1 MPPIPR
7 APQAPEPPQEPP
19 PRGLARVPGVV
30 WVLVG
35 IAAFPFTVGPGGRFI
50 EWLQGDAVPALL
62 AAGGYWLSNAVF
74 GAVTI
79 AGGALLLGLEQ
90 RRIRRIQRDG
100 DPKPPAPPDSYARRA
115 KQNWW
120 FTGVI
125 ALSGGALAL
134 WQASNQ
140 DWAGI
145 VFGPLAALIVIL
157 EGWMNNRHLRAMD
170 TWRSRGE

>member
-1 MPPIPR
+1 MPG
-7 APQAPEPPQEPP
+7 A
-19 PRGLARVPGVV
+19 V

-35 IAAFPFTVGPGGRFI
+35 VAAFPLYVEFGGRFTA
-50 EWLQGDAVPALL
+50 WLRNDGVPALL

-100 DPKPPAPPDSYARRA
+100 EPEPPAPPDSYARRA
-115 KQNWW
+115 KLNWW
-120 FTGVI
+120 FTCVI
-125 ALSGGALAL
+125 ALTGGALAL
-134 WQASNQ
+134 WQASHQ

-145 VFGPLAALIVIL
+145 VFGPLAALIVLL
-157 EGWMNNRHLRAMD
+157 EGWMNSRHLRAMD
-170 TWRSRGE
+170 TRQNSGE